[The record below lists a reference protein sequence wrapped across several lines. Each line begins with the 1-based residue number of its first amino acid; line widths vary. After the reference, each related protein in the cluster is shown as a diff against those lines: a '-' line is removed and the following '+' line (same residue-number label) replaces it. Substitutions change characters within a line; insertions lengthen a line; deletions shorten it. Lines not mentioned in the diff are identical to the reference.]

1 MNICEN
7 YPFYKNLFKLTKY
20 HFLDN
25 LSLQLKIFKL
35 MIEQYIP
42 VLLVLAGALII
53 AGAIVYSSGLFG
65 PQRPDSIKRSTY
77 ESGMK
82 PIGTTSE
89 RMSVKY
95 YLVAMLFII
104 FDIEVI
110 FVYPWA
116 VEFKKLMGE
125 FGSGIFISMLIF
137 LVVLEIG
144 YLYVYKKGGFRWD

>member
-1 MNICEN
+1 M
-7 YPFYKNLFKLTKY
+7 FSKLTIK
-20 HFLDN
+20 HFYD
-25 LSLQLKIFKL
+25 SFVPQKLKKLL

-42 VLLVLAGALII
+42 VFLVIAVALVFAAGT
-53 AGAIVYSSGLFG
+53 VFSSDIFG
-65 PQRPDSIKRSTY
+65 PQRPDKEKTSTY

-82 PIGTTSE
+82 PVGTAKE
-89 RMSVKY
+89 RISVKY

-116 VEFKKLMGE
+116 VQFKKMFNEL
-125 FGSGIFISMLIF
+125 GISVFISMLIF
-137 LVVLEIG
+137 LVVLELG